1 MKIINLN
8 ILFIIIF
15 MITVNFVD
23 ESFFVFA
30 ENEITITDP
39 NFVIEEYISGL
50 KYPVMIDF
58 LDEQIIV
65 IEKDLGNVR
74 MIKDGILISEPILNL
89 EVSKTIEEG
98 LIGVL
103 VSENNVFLHYTTAD
117 VKNKTTSNWFEKY
130 SWDGEKLIFQENLI
144 TFHNGNGMHN
154 SGVMIKSENG
164 DILAGIGDI
173 GDENSTMQ
181 NSFNAEIQTGKI
193 FSLLT
198 PDDTFAV
205 GIRNTYGMDFDPVT
219 GLLWDTEN
227 GPEFF
232 DEVNLVKEKF
242 NSGWNT
248 VQGPISN
255 EQKIPFIEGFEYSD
269 PEFSWERP
277 IGVTAIHFV
286 NSSLFGNNENS
297 VLIGSFHDGILYK
310 FELNEE
316 RNGFVFNNSEL
327 TDLVLH
333 KNDNPNEI
341 ILGTGFA
348 GITDIKQGPD
358 GLIYIV
364 TIGDGKIFR
373 LMPNLNEKMLKSDCE
388 KIPNKDNSS
397 NCDFTKVVLKNKDF
411 SNQNFKFASFKDST
425 LENINFS
432 NTNLVGAN
440 FENVKII
447 NTNFANS
454 NLDSAIF
461 TNTDLKN
468 ANFSKSSMISS
479 NFQNVILEETNFENS
494 NLERSVF
501 DNLVIDE
508 GNFQNSNLIKSK
520 FSKTTLEFA
529 DFNGADLTFAN
540 FNDVMAGNT
549 DFKFTKL
556 YKTKFFESNLNN
568 SDFSKSD
575 NYYSEFRNS
584 DLKNANFQNARLSH
598 VNFLNSDLTDSNF
611 LNIFPIESKFE
622 NSILDNAEINT
633 CLKHDTVSR
642 IINKILRTI
651 DGWNLEF
658 IEKIIVNI
666 CA

>member
-1 MKIINLN
+1 
-8 ILFIIIF
+8 
-15 MITVNFVD
+15 MITFSFVN

-30 ENEITITDP
+30 ENEITITDS
-39 NFVIEEYISGL
+39 NFIIEEYISGL

-58 LDEQIIV
+58 LDEQIVV

-74 MIKDGILISEPILNL
+74 IIKDGVLVSEPILNI

-98 LIGVL
+98 LIGIL
-103 VSENNVFLHYTTAD
+103 VSENDVFLHYTTAD
-117 VKNKTTSNWFEKY
+117 ANNKTTSNWFQKY
-130 SWDGEKLIFQENLI
+130 AWNGDKLIFEENLI
-144 TFHNGNGMHN
+144 AFHNGNGMHN
-154 SGVMIKSENG
+154 SGVMIKNENG

-173 GDENSTMQ
+173 GDEKSTMQ

-198 PDDTFAV
+198 PDEIFAA
-205 GIRNTYGMDFDPVT
+205 GIRNTYGIDFDPVT
-219 GLLWDTEN
+219 GFLWDTEN

-242 NSGWNT
+242 NSGWNS
-248 VQGPISN
+248 VQGPIN
-255 EQKIPFIEGFEYSD
+255 DGQKIPFIEGFEYSD

-277 IGVTAIHFV
+277 IGATAIHFV
-286 NSSLFGNNENS
+286 NSPLFPNNENS
-297 VLIGSFHDGILYK
+297 VLVGSFHDGILYK
-310 FELNEE
+310 FELNEK

-358 GLIYIV
+358 GFIYIV

-373 LMPNLNEKMLKSDCE
+373 LMPNLNEKILKSDCE
-388 KIPNKDNSS
+388 KILDEKNFSKCN
-397 NCDFTKVVLKNKDF
+397 FTNVVLKDKDF
-411 SNQNFKFASFKDST
+411 SNQNFKFASFKDSS

-440 FENVKII
+440 FENVEII

-454 NLDSAIF
+454 NLDSSIF
-461 TNTDLKN
+461 IDTNFKN
-468 ANFSKSSMISS
+468 VSFSESSMISS
-479 NFQNVILEETNFENS
+479 NLQNVILKETNFENS
-494 NLERSVF
+494 NLERSIF
-501 DNLVIDE
+501 DNLVVNE
-508 GNFQNSNLIKSK
+508 GKFQNSNLIKSK
-520 FSKTTLEFA
+520 FSNTKL
-529 DFNGADLTFAN
+529 DFSNFSGTDLTFAN
-540 FNDVMAGNT
+540 FNDVIATNT
-549 DFKFTKL
+549 DFKFAKL
-556 YKTKFFESNLNN
+556 YKTKFFGSNLSN

-575 NYYSEFRNS
+575 NYYSEFKNS
-584 DLKNANFQNARLSH
+584 NLKNTNFQDARLSH
-598 VNFLNSDLTDSNF
+598 VNFLNTDLTNSNF
-611 LNIFPIESKFE
+611 LDIFPIESKFE
-622 NSILDNAEINT
+622 NSNLDNAEINT

-651 DGWNLEF
+651 DSWNFEFLEKVF
-658 IEKIIVNI
+658 VNI
-666 CA
+666 CT